1 MAPQGKAPAAPGP
14 TGATTAPGTG
24 EVLASL
30 ESDQFVAAKAR
41 YQRRDLS
48 GRLRL
53 LFWALRIYVLVMAV
67 VILVVLWRH

>member
-1 MAPQGKAPAAPGP
+1 MAPLGKSAAPGP
-14 TGATTAPGTG
+14 TGTATGPGTG

-41 YQRRDLS
+41 YQRRHLS

-67 VILVVLWRH
+67 VILIVLWRH